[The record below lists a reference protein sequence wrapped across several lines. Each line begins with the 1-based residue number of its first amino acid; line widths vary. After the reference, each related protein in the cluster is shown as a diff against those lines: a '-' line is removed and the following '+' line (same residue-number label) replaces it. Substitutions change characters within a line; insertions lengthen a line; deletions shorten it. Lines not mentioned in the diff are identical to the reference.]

1 MGARG
6 MFRTLSICTIAAI
19 LSLTQISISL
29 AANKKPVINP
39 ANDVRFQRPFII
51 GIVAF
56 NKGNYAKAI
65 KKFQRALKVAPNNK
79 GALTYLMF
87 AGFKAENGKVTAQAG
102 DKLIA
107 NGDDSSRTLFITAKG
122 HRLAK
127 NENRAR
133 EYFGRIADRPDDPYQ
148 TSAELAL
155 AETGL
160 SYRPKGFNGSIITA
174 YERDTN
180 ISSAPSDSANV
191 NASNI
196 KDFRW
201 TVTASAQYNHRIGER
216 FYVGVTGLLLDQFY
230 KKSGSKN
237 FEVDLARLGFH
248 AGMVGFGWDT
258 RLAVERELVGFG
270 HDEFIVTNRA
280 TLTYN
285 QKITKNYRVS
295 LVARVA
301 DDTFPQNSLQDAKKY
316 DFEFNNRVL
325 LPFIAQGASVS
336 LDYRKRENNTDDT
349 STFSYESDQYR
360 ASFFSPLPWYSTYID
375 ISYRKEDRDY
385 DEPNPTDRNDK
396 YRETS
401 FKIGKVWNRSFRNE
415 IYYRYYDADSSLA
428 SFVYNQETTGIN
440 LIYSF

>member
-1 MGARG
+1 
-6 MFRTLSICTIAAI
+6 MFRVLLTCTLTAV
-19 LSLTQISISL
+19 LSLTQVAVSF
-29 AANKKPVINP
+29 AAEKPAAVNP
-39 ANDVRFQRPFII
+39 ANDIRFQRPFII

-56 NKGNYAKAI
+56 NKGDYEKAI
-65 KKFQRALKVAPNNK
+65 KKFQRALKVSPDNK
-79 GALTYLMF
+79 GALTYLLF

-122 HRLAK
+122 HRLAN
-127 NENRAR
+127 NENQAR

-160 SYRPKGFNGSIITA
+160 SYRPKGWNGSLITA

-201 TVTASAQYNHRIGER
+201 VFTAASQYNHRIGER
-216 FYVGVTGLLLDQFY
+216 FYIGVSGLALSQFY
-230 KKSGSKN
+230 NKRVAQN
-237 FEVDLARLGFH
+237 FEVDLARLGAH
-248 AGMVGFGWDT
+248 VGMVGYGWDGK
-258 RLAVERELVGFG
+258 LAVERELIGFG
-270 HDEFIVTNRA
+270 HDEFIKTNRA
-280 TLTYN
+280 ILTYN
-285 QKITKNYRVS
+285 QKITKNYRIS
-295 LVARVA
+295 LVARIA
-301 DDTFPQNSLQDAKKY
+301 DDQFPQNGLQDATKF
-316 DFEFNNRVL
+316 DLELNNRVL
-325 LPFIAQGASVS
+325 LPFIAQGASFS
-336 LDYRKRENNTDDT
+336 LGYRKRDNDTDNT

-360 ASFFSPLPWYSTYID
+360 ASFFSPLPWFSTYVD
-375 ISYRKEDRDY
+375 ISYRKEDREY
-385 DEPNPTDRNDK
+385 DEPNPTVRNDD

-401 FKIGKVWNRSFRNE
+401 IKIGKVWNRSFRNE
-415 IYYRYYDADSSLA
+415 IYYRYFDADSSLTN
-428 SFVYNQETTGIN
+428 FVYDQETTGIN